1 MKRLGRDKG
10 GGETMRIGNK
20 EFLPGTGHVY
30 VMGILNL
37 TPDSFSDGGRY
48 TDRDAALRHAEEMI
62 RDGAEIIDLGAE
74 STRPGAA
81 EVTAEEEKERLLPL
95 IELLRR
101 EFDVPISVD
110 TYKAQVMDAAFA
122 AGADLA
128 NDIWGFRYE
137 ELHPELCVDR
147 KETMAEVVARYGR
160 PVVLMHNDLVA
171 RSAADRTEEQWRLSG
186 VSPEGREDVLV
197 RVKEGWERTL
207 AIAER
212 AGVGREKIILDPGV
226 GFAKTQEENL
236 RCISFP
242 ERLLRED
249 CSLLLGTS
257 RKSVLGNLLELPTED
272 RDEATAATT
281 ILGAEAGYSFVRV
294 HNVKMNR
301 RMLDLW
307 EKVRETA
314 SETQ

>member
-1 MKRLGRDKG
+1 
-10 GGETMRIGNK
+10 
-20 EFLPGTGHVY
+20 
-30 VMGILNL
+30 
-37 TPDSFSDGGRY
+37 
-48 TDRDAALRHAEEMI
+48 
-62 RDGAEIIDLGAE
+62 
-74 STRPGAA
+74 
-81 EVTAEEEKERLLPL
+81 
-95 IELLRR
+95 
-101 EFDVPISVD
+101 
-110 TYKAQVMDAAFA
+110 
-122 AGADLA
+122 
-128 NDIWGFRYE
+128 
-137 ELHPELCVDR
+137 
-147 KETMAEVVARYGR
+147 
-160 PVVLMHNDLVA
+160 MHNDLVA

-197 RVKEGWERTL
+197 RVKEGWERAL
-207 AIAER
+207 AIADA

-242 ERLLRED
+242 GRLLRED

-307 EKVRETA
+307 EKVRETV

>member
-1 MKRLGRDKG
+1 MMSSIRGKG
-10 GGETMRIGNK
+10 GCGTVKIGNK

-81 EVTAEEEKERLLPL
+81 EVTAEEEMERLLPL

-101 EFDVPISVD
+101 EYDVPISVD
-110 TYKAQVMDAAFA
+110 TYKAEVMDAAFA
-122 AGADLA
+122 EGADLA
-128 NDIWGFRYE
+128 NDIWGFRFE
-137 ELHPELCVDR
+137 ELHPELCRDQ
-147 KETMAEVVARYGR
+147 KETMAEVVARYGK
-160 PVVLMHNDLVA
+160 PAVLMHNDLVA
-171 RSAADRTEEQWRLSG
+171 RGAADRTEEQWQMSG

-207 AIAER
+207 AIAEA

-242 ERLLRED
+242 ERLYRED

-257 RKSVLGNLLELPTED
+257 RKSVLGNLLDLPTEE

-307 EKVRETA
+307 EKVREA
-314 SETQ
+314 VSESL